1 MNERETGMEKHRPV
15 QVCSRHAHRHVDFQR
30 KKKKFSSE
38 ISTGGYTIFLI
49 EVEAKGHCNDLKCLA
64 FVLILHK
71 CFLHNC

>member
-1 MNERETGMEKHRPV
+1 MKER
-15 QVCSRHAHRHVDFQR
+15 QVWKNIGQYRCAADMLTDTCRFSE